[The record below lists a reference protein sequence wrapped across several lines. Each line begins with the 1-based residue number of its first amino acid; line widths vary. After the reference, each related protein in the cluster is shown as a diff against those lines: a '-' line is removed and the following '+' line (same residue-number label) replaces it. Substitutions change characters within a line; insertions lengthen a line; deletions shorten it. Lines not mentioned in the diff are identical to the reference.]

1 MFVLMAPTDQRFLFF
16 SQTLPPI
23 AVCWLILVLILGLR
37 IHFTNVL
44 SVNEAKLTAE
54 IQQLKTLTRRLNAS
68 EDVSTPPAAIRNR
81 TDRSAGDQ
89 EPETNVSRAQ
99 WSVDAYCPGSN
110 GRRCQPCQRGWHFF
124 QSGCYAML
132 YPDPPGWKTWE
143 EAREDCRGK
152 NSDLV
157 SMDNA
162 AEKGDGK
169 TTTGARKKKKN
180 MNFLQGHWIG
190 LRVEDG
196 RWKWVDGSDLN
207 QTSWIVAPA
216 DGHCAASVTAARWRS
231 VSCGDRNRWS
241 CKKKA
246 LFV

>member
-1 MFVLMAPTDQRFLFF
+1 MEVLILKKEIQEEADYVNEPVRPVYKVAAPPDQRFLFF

-162 AEKGDGK
+162 AEKELHRSLQQFRDQGTLDRPEGRRREMEV
-169 TTTGARKKKKN
+169 GRRK
-180 MNFLQGHWIG
+180 
-190 LRVEDG
+190 
-196 RWKWVDGSDLN
+196 
-207 QTSWIVAPA
+207 
-216 DGHCAASVTAARWRS
+216 
-231 VSCGDRNRWS
+231 
-241 CKKKA
+241 
-246 LFV
+246 